1 MTNKTLKENHSHQL
15 LEFPKDFLWGAATSG
30 HQVEGNNTNSDWW
43 AWEQK
48 HQPEEKRSGLADNQY
63 HLYEDDFK
71 LAKEFK
77 HNSHRL
83 SIEWSRIEPTEG
95 VFNEEAIRH
104 YQHELKTLQD
114 MGFTVMLTLHHF
126 TSPQWF
132 MDKGGFENSKSVF
145 YFERYVRKIVPYFKA
160 HVDLWITI
168 NEPSVYAFCGYLIG
182 IWPPQKKS
190 KMKTLKVFWN
200 LLKAHKKT
208 YRVIHQA
215 DKNAQV
221 GIAHNVT
228 SFNQFHKH
236 SLKEGLFVWIMDLIN
251 NHAPY
256 ILTGKKYHDFL
267 GLNYYFNRYISFNGE
282 SRIPQPVDI
291 NITKKDV
298 SDLGWEIRPE
308 GIFDAIM
315 DFSDY
320 HLPIYITE
328 NGLAST
334 NDDRRCRFLINYLK
348 EIYHAIATGANVA
361 GYFHWSLLDN
371 FEWADG
377 FTPRFGLIAVDYK
390 TQTRTPRP
398 SSYIYA
404 NIIAHNGIPHYLLR
418 FQGHTVRAEEV
429 LDRVHQCPD
438 GLCKVFTKSRK

>member
-1 MTNKTLKENHSHQL
+1 MNPPKEKHDHHS
-15 LEFPKDFLWGAATSG
+15 LEFPKGFLWGTATSA
-30 HQVEGNNTNSDWW
+30 HQVEGNDINSDWW
-43 AWEQK
+43 NWEKK
-48 HQPEEKRSGLADNQY
+48 HQPVDKQSGEAADEYN
-63 HLYEDDFK
+63 LYEADFK
-71 LAKEFK
+71 LAKSFN
-77 HNSHRL
+77 HNAHRL
-83 SIEWSRIEPTEG
+83 SVEWSRIEPEEG
-95 VFNEEAIRH
+95 VFVEEEIRH

-114 MGFTVMLTLHHF
+114 MGFEVMLTLHHF
-126 TSPQWF
+126 TTPEWLIK
-132 MDKGGFENSKSVF
+132 KGGWENGKSVF
-145 YFERYVRKIVPYFKA
+145 YFERFVKKVVPYFKA
-160 HVDLWITI
+160 HVDLWVTI
-168 NEPSVYAFCGYLIG
+168 NEPSVYAFCSYFIG

-190 KMKTLKVFWN
+190 KWKTFIVFWN
-200 LLKAHKKT
+200 MLQAHKKA
-208 YRVIHQA
+208 YKIIHQA
-215 DKNAQV
+215 DQNTKV

-236 SLKEGLFVWIMDLIN
+236 SLLESIAVWFLDLVN

-282 SRIPQPVDI
+282 SKIPQPVDVLL
-291 NITKKDV
+291 TKKDV

-308 GIFDAIM
+308 GIFDTIM

-348 EIYHAIATGANVA
+348 EIFHAISTGANVK
-361 GYFHWSLLDN
+361 GYFHWSLIDN

-377 FTPRFGLIAVDYK
+377 FEPRFGLIEIDFA
-390 TQTRTPRP
+390 TQKRKPRP
-398 SSYIYA
+398 SSYIYG

-418 FQGHTVRAEEV
+418 FQGHTVSAKEV
-429 LDRVHQCPD
+429 LSHVKECPD
-438 GLCKVFTKSRK
+438 GLCKVPQN